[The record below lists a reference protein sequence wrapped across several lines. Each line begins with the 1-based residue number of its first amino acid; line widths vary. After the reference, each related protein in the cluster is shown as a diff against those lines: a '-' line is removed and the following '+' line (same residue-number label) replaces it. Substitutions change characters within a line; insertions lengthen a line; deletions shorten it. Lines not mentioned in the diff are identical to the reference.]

1 MLPQNINMTPEITDM
16 PQCMPEYCKIPNNSI
31 AAYKNYYIKE
41 KTRFATWKNRSVP
54 SWFQQKDI
62 GI

>member
-1 MLPQNINMTPEITDM
+1 M
-16 PQCMPEYCKIPNNSI
+16 PQCMPEYCKIPNNPL
-31 AAYKNYYIKE
+31 AAYKKYYIEE

-54 SWFQQKDI
+54 LWFQQKDI